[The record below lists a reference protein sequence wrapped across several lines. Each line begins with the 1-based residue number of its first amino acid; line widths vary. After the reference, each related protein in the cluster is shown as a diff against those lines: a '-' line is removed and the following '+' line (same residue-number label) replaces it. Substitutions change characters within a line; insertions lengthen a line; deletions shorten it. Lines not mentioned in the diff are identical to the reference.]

1 MSSWIIVSLVVWLVF
16 WFCCYLGTGS
26 DEKNLIGLRSYPDE
40 VIDIVKKQPNLK
52 VPQDKSIPQI
62 LIGNFVMF
70 TIICVVIGFVFKE
83 YLHLVSFVQAFLFFL
98 LLTEGL
104 GVFDLVVID
113 LLWWRNTERIRFS
126 FLKDKSYYQNPKKHI
141 DSFIRGIPLFIVA
154 SLVSAYIVN
163 LLYK

>member
-1 MSSWIIVSLVVWLVF
+1 MNWLIISIVVWLVF

-26 DEKNLIGLRSYPDE
+26 DERNLIGLRSYPDE
-40 VIDIVKKQPNLK
+40 VINIVKQQSNLN
-52 VPQDKSIPQI
+52 VPKDKSIPQI
-62 LIGNFVMF
+62 LVSNFVMF
-70 TIICVVIGFVFKE
+70 TIICVVIGFVFKG
-83 YLHLVSFVQAFLFFL
+83 YLHLDSFIQAFLFFL

-141 DSFIRGIPLFIVA
+141 DSFMRGIPLFVVV
-154 SLVSAYIVN
+154 SLVSAVVVG
-163 LLYK
+163 LL

>member
-1 MSSWIIVSLVVWLVF
+1 MSWIIVSVVVWLVF
-16 WFCCYLGTGS
+16 WLCCYLGTGS

-40 VIDIVKKQPNLK
+40 VINIVKQQPNLK

-70 TIICVVIGFVFKE
+70 TIICVVIGSVFKE
-83 YLHLVSFVQAFLFFL
+83 YLHLDSFSQAFLFFL

-141 DSFIRGIPLFIVA
+141 DSFIRGIPLFVVV
-154 SLVSAYIVN
+154 SLVSAWIVN
-163 LLYK
+163 LL